1 LPHGDA
7 SDPRPVLALTG
18 LRCCGKT
25 SVGRALAARLG
36 AAFVD
41 LDDEIAAVGRRAGH
55 AAASAGA
62 LLAEVGEPTFRDL
75 ESHALLR
82 ALVREG
88 PFVLAAGGGV
98 VERETNRAALRARA
112 LCVHLDAPDAV
123 LVARL
128 ERERAL
134 RPALLA
140 GESPSQEVPRLRERR
155 AAHFAQLAAIAL
167 DAGSENVERVAA
179 WLAARVELVPDAG
192 FRLR

>member
-1 LPHGDA
+1 M
-7 SDPRPVLALTG
+7 LALTG

-25 SVGRALAARLG
+25 SIGRELAALLG

-41 LDDEIAAVGRRAGH
+41 LDDEITAVGRYAGH
-55 AAASAGA
+55 AAASAGT
-62 LLAEVGEPTFRDL
+62 LLAEVGEPAFRDL

-82 ALVREG
+82 VLVREG

-123 LVARL
+123 LVERL

-134 RPALLA
+134 RPALLP
-140 GESPSQEVPRLRERR
+140 GESAAQEVPRLRRRR
-155 AAHFAQLAAIAL
+155 AAHFAELAAFVL
-167 DAGSENVERVAA
+167 DGGSESVEHIAA
-179 WLAARVELVPDAG
+179 RLAARLEFAAG
-192 FRLR
+192 FGFRTR

>member
-1 LPHGDA
+1 M
-7 SDPRPVLALTG
+7 LALTG

-41 LDDEIAAVGRRAGH
+41 LDDEIAAVGRHAGH
-55 AAASAGA
+55 DVASAGA
-62 LLAEVGEPTFRDL
+62 LLAAVGEPVFRDL

-112 LCVHLDAPDAV
+112 LCVHLDAPDDV

-128 ERERAL
+128 ERERDL
-134 RPALLA
+134 RPVLLA
-140 GESPSQEVPRLRERR
+140 GESAAEEVPRLRRR
-155 AAHFAQLAAIAL
+155 RSAHFAELAAVEIDVAS
-167 DAGSENVERVAA
+167 DSVERI
-179 WLAARVELVPDAG
+179 AARIAAHLEFLVGVG
-192 FRLR
+192 FRVR